1 MSDNEIY
8 SSIPAPEMPA
18 PPVSNNENNVILAK
32 FIINGEKVVY
42 INTCDPKYKKELFMT
57 FPDQTSCV
65 NCEKTVKYG
74 TGIMDPK
81 NMENGSVYMLTMN
94 SKAKVMTQW
103 PFCKRDCMEKIR
115 PLFDSK
121 EEFRTL
127 VSCFHCGDECPD
139 EMRFLAMGNQT
150 NNVPVVGVCNAEKCI
165 EGFLEWTKKP
175 EIFGSKSL
183 SCNIC
188 RKSEEKMYRC
198 SKCKLAMY
206 CSTKC
211 QKEDWSSHKLMCKP
225 R

>member
-81 NMENGSVYMLTMN
+81 NMENEVRVYFVIYIEN
-94 SKAKVMTQW
+94 N
-103 PFCKRDCMEKIR
+103 
-115 PLFDSK
+115 
-121 EEFRTL
+121 
-127 VSCFHCGDECPD
+127 
-139 EMRFLAMGNQT
+139 FLIVRGIGYNY
-150 NNVPVVGVCNAEKCI
+150 
-165 EGFLEWTKKP
+165 L
-175 EIFGSKSL
+175 
-183 SCNIC
+183 
-188 RKSEEKMYRC
+188 
-198 SKCKLAMY
+198 
-206 CSTKC
+206 
-211 QKEDWSSHKLMCKP
+211 D
-225 R
+225 